1 LIRTVIFKFTPS
13 SFGESRE
20 RIKNDI
26 VELIKQEKMEYE
38 EVTELIGCSCTLLSE
53 PDNAFCARVVGDFG
67 HEIAVQL
74 FNGRVEV
81 YDRDDV
87 LIFD

>member
-1 LIRTVIFKFTPS
+1 
-13 SFGESRE
+13 
-20 RIKNDI
+20 
-26 VELIKQEKMEYE
+26 
-38 EVTELIGCSCTLLSE
+38 
-53 PDNAFCARVVGDFG
+53 VVGDFG